1 MSIRLYVEG
10 GGDSKSL
17 RTACRKGFNVFI
29 ENAGAAGRM
38 PRIVASGSRE
48 NAYDAFKTA
57 HTPGSGNTMLLVDA
71 EGPVAAAHPWD
82 HLAERDGW
90 SRPPRAT
97 DNQCHLMVQ
106 IMESWFLADRET
118 LKDFYGQRFN
128 VNALPNNP
136 NIEAV
141 SKQDVLNLLAQ
152 ATRRTQKGSYAK
164 GGDSFEILEKLDAD
178 KVSSASPSAKRFL
191 RAILDSNP

>member
-17 RTACRKGFNVFI
+17 KIACRRGFSTFI
-29 ENAGAAGRM
+29 RRAGGTDRM

-57 HTPGSGNTMLLVDA
+57 HTRGSGNTMLLVDA
-71 EGPVAAAHPWD
+71 EGRVTAAGPWE
-82 HLAERDGW
+82 HLRQRDGW

-118 LKDFYGQRFN
+118 LEDFYGQRFN
-128 VNALPNNP
+128 VNALPHNP
-136 NIEAV
+136 NIEEV
-141 SKQDVLNLLAQ
+141 SKQDVLSRLAR
-152 ATRRTQKGSYAK
+152 ATRTTQKGSYAK
-164 GGDSFEILEKLDAD
+164 GGHGFAILEKLDPN
-178 KVSSASPSAKRFL
+178 KVRSASRSAKRFL